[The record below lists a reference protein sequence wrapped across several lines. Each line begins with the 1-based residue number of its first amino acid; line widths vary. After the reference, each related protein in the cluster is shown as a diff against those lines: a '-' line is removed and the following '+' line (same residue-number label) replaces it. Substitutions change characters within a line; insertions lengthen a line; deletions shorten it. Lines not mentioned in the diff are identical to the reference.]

1 MKRILSFTLIFLLI
15 IGAIP
20 IVGIADYGSLVIA
33 SPKTITAKSGESIRV
48 PVEIENI
55 SNEPIDDIVVKADIE
70 NPDSIFLVGSTFKNI
85 NYIDGKDSKKAHFE
99 VEVDPTAKKGS
110 YRINISVTS
119 SSGDSTTDSIYIRV
133 DSKPPKLNI
142 SRLDILPD
150 RTVGFGEDFNLGI
163 ELENIGGIIA
173 EDIRLTLEGLSDD
186 GISLAQGSGVQTI
199 HSIPAGLKN
208 FAVFNLKTSKKIT
221 SGSHQLKLKLRYNDD
236 MEETL
241 DVFINVSANRDKAAN
256 LIFENLVYPTGTIGQ
271 NKEVQVSFDL
281 KNLGQS
287 DAKNIIVKAESKDM
301 EGLVPKSVSQ
311 IRINSIEPEA
321 SENVVFNFLTTKTAT
336 TKNYPVEISIEYEDD
351 ILPTGEKYTLNQFV
365 GFFTS
370 GDENQSKPKL
380 IIDKYNFE
388 PSLVKAGE
396 NFTMNLSFFNTNSSK
411 TVKNIKIFLTSNE
424 KTDTDSNSAG
434 GSVFTPV
441 DSSNTFYIDSIP
453 PKGRVEKKIVMFTVP
468 DAQAKTYTMTANFEY
483 EDSQGEYTAE
493 ELIGVPVVQNSK
505 LDTGELSVF
514 PEAFVGQS
522 SPISLEFYNTGK
534 VTLYNMMVKLEGD
547 FQVENGQ
554 YYVGNFSSGTSEY
567 FEGYVIPNAPGE
579 LNGAVVF
586 TYEDSTGQVQEV
598 RKEFTLNVMDAP
610 PMPEF
615 PEGMPPFE
623 EPKQGG
629 IKGMLKSKVF
639 WGIFITIIAAVIA
652 FVVYKKKKNK
662 MKEMA
667 IDE

>member
-1 MKRILSFTLIFLLI
+1 MSGF
-15 IGAIP
+15 
-20 IVGIADYGSLVIA
+20 ADTGSLFIS
-33 SPKTITAKSGESIRV
+33 SPKTITAKSGETIRV
-48 PVEIENI
+48 PIEIENI

-70 NPDSIFLVGSTFKNI
+70 NPDAIFLVGSTFKDI
-85 NYIDGKDSKKAHFE
+85 NYIDGKDSKKVHFE

-119 SSGDSTTDSIYIRV
+119 SYGDSTTDSVYIRV

-142 SRLDILPD
+142 SRLDILPNK
-150 RTVGFGEDFNLGI
+150 TVGFGEDFNLGI
-163 ELENIGGIIA
+163 ELENTGGIIA

-199 HSIPAGLKN
+199 QSIPAGLKN

-221 SGSHQLKLKLRYNDD
+221 PGSHQLKLKLRYNDD

-241 DVFINVSANRDKAAN
+241 DVFVNVSANRDKAAN
-256 LIFENLVYPTGTIGQ
+256 LIFDNFVYPTGTIGQ
-271 NKEVQVSFDL
+271 NQEVSVSFDL

-287 DAKNIIVKAESKDM
+287 DAKNIIIKAESKNM

-311 IRINSIEPEA
+311 QRINSIAPEA
-321 SENVVFNFLTTKTAT
+321 SENIVFKFLTTKTAE

-351 ILPTGEKYTLNQFV
+351 IIPTGEKYTLNQFV

-370 GDENQSKPKL
+370 GDENKSKPKL

-424 KTDTDSNSAG
+424 KTDQNSNSAG

-453 PKGRVEKKIVMFTVP
+453 PKGRVEKKITMFTVP
-468 DAQAKTYTMTANFEY
+468 DAQAKTYTLTANFEY

-493 ELIGVPVVQNSK
+493 ELIGVPVVQSSK

-514 PEAFVGQS
+514 PEAYVGQS

-554 YYVGNFSSGTSEY
+554 YYVGNFTSGSSEY

-579 LNGAVVF
+579 LQGAVVF
-586 TYEDSTGQVQEV
+586 TYEDSTGQTQEV

-615 PEGMPPFE
+615 PDGMPPME
-623 EPKQGG
+623 EPKAGG
-629 IKGMLKSKVF
+629 IKGILKSKVF
-639 WGIFITIIAAVIA
+639 WGIFITIIAVVA

-662 MKEMA
+662 VKEMA

>member
-1 MKRILSFTLIFLLI
+1 MKRILSSILILLVI

-20 IVGIADYGSLVIA
+20 ISGFANTGSLFIS
-33 SPKTITAKSGESIRV
+33 SPKTITAKSGETIRV

-70 NPDSIFLVGSTFKNI
+70 NPDSIFLVGSTFKDI
-85 NYIDGKDSKKAHFE
+85 NYIDGKDSKKVHFE

-119 SSGDSTTDSIYIRV
+119 SYGDSTTDSVYIRV

-163 ELENIGGIIA
+163 ELENIGGVIA

-287 DAKNIIVKAESKDM
+287 DAKNIIIKAESKDM

-311 IRINSIEPEA
+311 IRINSIAPEA
-321 SENVVFNFLTTKTAT
+321 TENVVFNFLTTKTAT

-396 NFTMNLSFFNTNSSK
+396 NFVMNLSFFNTNSSK
-411 TVKNIKIFLTSNE
+411 AVRNIKIFLTSNE

-441 DSSNTFYIDSIP
+441 NSSNTFYIDSIP
-453 PKGRVEKKIVMFTVP
+453 PKGRVEKKITMFTVP
-468 DAQAKTYTMTANFEY
+468 DAQAKTYTLTANFEY
-483 EDSQGEYTAE
+483 EDSQGEYTAQ
-493 ELIGVPVVQNSK
+493 ELIGVPVIQNSK

-554 YYVGNFSSGTSEY
+554 YYIGNFTSGSSEF
-567 FEGYVIPNAPGE
+567 FEGFVIPNAPGE
-579 LNGAVVF
+579 LQGAVVF
-586 TYEDSTGQVQEV
+586 TYEDSTGQEQEV

-615 PEGMPPFE
+615 PDGMPPME
-623 EPKQGG
+623 EPKAG
-629 IKGMLKSKVF
+629 IKGIFKSKVF
-639 WGIFITIIAAVIA
+639 WGLFIAIIAATVA
-652 FVVYKKKKNK
+652 TVVYKKKKK
-662 MKEMA
+662 TKEMA